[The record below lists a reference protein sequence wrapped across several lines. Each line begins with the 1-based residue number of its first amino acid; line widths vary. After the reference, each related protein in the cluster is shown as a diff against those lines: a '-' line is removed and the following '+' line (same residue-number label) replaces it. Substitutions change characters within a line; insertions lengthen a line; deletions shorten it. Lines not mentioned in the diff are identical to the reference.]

1 MVGPSVKVVKVPLET
16 GSTLGLNITRLDAL
30 LVVESITVVPCR
42 SMGRPVG
49 HADPTELVCEAS
61 ALFGHSK
68 RVLTSTLFARH
79 MIATAILLNRRVALG
94 ALFRIRHQPVGRL
107 GIVGALLFP

>member
-1 MVGPSVKVVKVPLET
+1 
-16 GSTLGLNITRLDAL
+16 
-30 LVVESITVVPCR
+30 
-42 SMGRPVG
+42 MGRPVG

-61 ALFGHSK
+61 ALFDHSK

-79 MIATAILLNRRVALG
+79 VIATAILLNRRVALG

-107 GIVGALLFP
+107 GIVGALLFPQLDILADQWSVVAREAASGRESA